1 MLLLFF
7 TDFCYH
13 IGNMEQEGRIKD
25 EIIGILTIVTGLVIV
40 ISLLSHNPWDQSLFT
55 HNTYELKNWLGRF
68 GANLS
73 EILLQSIGLSSYIV
87 PVVFLLYGVR
97 KVFGWAANQRP
108 LMLFIAI
115 GILTMS
121 SSSLLT
127 LLFSGPSGGAAG
139 VLITEFTN
147 RIISSLGSL
156 LLFGTLTLISL
167 MYIIQFS
174 VADLARKTKSKVLFS
189 AQALAKAREKDK
201 GKVKETEKEQPQIK
215 TDDIAT
221 EILNQPEVAEPAEEL
236 AIPAIQELLPL
247 APPEETAPMQQPV
260 KKTKFSGAYVLPGI
274 DLLKDSSPSKARPTK
289 EELLQQ
295 SELLEKKLQDYSI
308 EGKITYVSPGPIVTM
323 FEFEPAPG
331 IKINKIMSLS
341 EDLTMAMKAHS
352 IRIAPIHGRSTL
364 GIEVPNQ
371 EREDVFLKDLIVSD
385 AFRKS
390 PSKLTIALGKDI
402 FGIPLTADLS
412 KMPHLLIAGATGS
425 GKSVGM
431 NSIVLSLL
439 YRATPQEVKM
449 LMIDPKM
456 LELSAYSE
464 IPHLLMPVITLPKE
478 ASNALKMLVFEMERR
493 YRLLAESGARNI
505 EAYNKN
511 IETRNSNS
519 EIAEKEP
526 LPYIVIFIDELADLM
541 FASGHEV
548 EDSIARLAQM
558 ARAAG
563 IHLILATQR
572 PSVDV
577 ITGIIKANF
586 PSRISFQVSSK
597 LDSRIILDT
606 YGADQLLGKG
616 DMLFVSPGKKIKR
629 IHGAYVSEEEIKN
642 VVDFI
647 RAQGGPDYTLFEEIS
662 IESQEEKSLD
672 DRDEFYQQAK
682 DIVLSTGQ
690 ATISYI
696 QRRMKIGYNRAARIM
711 EMLEEDGIVSP
722 PGEAGKPREIL
733 WRKK

>member
-1 MLLLFF
+1 
-7 TDFCYH
+7 
-13 IGNMEQEGRIKD
+13 MERESRIKD
-25 EIIGILTIVTGLVIV
+25 EIIGILAILIGLVV
-40 ISLLSHNPWDQSLFT
+40 IISIISHNRWDQSLFT
-55 HNTYELKNWLGRF
+55 YNTYELKNLLGRF

-73 EILLQSIGLSSYIV
+73 EILLQAVGLSSYII
-87 PVVFLLYGVR
+87 PIIFLIFGIK
-97 KVFGWAANQRP
+97 KVFGKATNQKP
-108 LMLFIAI
+108 VLFIVTVV
-115 GILTMS
+115 ILIIST
-121 SSSLLT
+121 SSLFT
-127 LLFSGPSGGAAG
+127 LFLGGDSGGAAG
-139 VLITEFTN
+139 VLITELTN
-147 RIISSLGSL
+147 KTVSSIGSL
-156 LLFGTLTLISL
+156 LLFATLTLVSL

-174 VADLARKTKSKVLFS
+174 VADLVRKTKSKIIFGTQAIS
-189 AQALAKAREKDK
+189 AVAAKKK
-201 GKVKETEKEQPQIK
+201 EKEQPQIK
-215 TDDIAT
+215 ENSAT
-221 EILNQPEVAEPAEEL
+221 SEIPVQPEIAEPVEMPE
-236 AIPAIQELLPL
+236 IPSIQEPLPL
-247 APPEETAPMQQPV
+247 APEARMKPKEKPFMKPSEKV
-260 KKTKFSGAYVLPGI
+260 EGDYKLPGV
-274 DLLKDSSPSKARPTK
+274 DLLKDPSPSKSKPTK

-308 EGKITYVSPGPIVTM
+308 EGKVTYVSPGPVVTM

-341 EDLTMAMKAHS
+341 DDLAMAMKATS
-352 IRIAPIHGRSTL
+352 IRISPIHGRSTL

-371 EREDVFLKDLIVSD
+371 EREDVCLKELIVSD
-385 AFRKS
+385 IFRKS

-402 FGIPLTADLS
+402 FGTPVMADLS

-439 YRATPQEVKM
+439 YRATPKEVKM

-456 LELSAYSE
+456 LELSAYAE

-505 EAYNKN
+505 ETYNKKFE
-511 IETRNSNS
+511 ISNFKFQIKES
-519 EIAEKEP
+519 DFESHSATEREP

-629 IHGAYVSEEEIKN
+629 IHGAYVSEEEMKH

-647 RAQGGPDYTLFEEIS
+647 KTQGGPDYTLFEDIT
-662 IESQEEKSLD
+662 IESREGELSEDK
-672 DRDEFYQQAK
+672 DELYLQAK

-690 ATISYI
+690 ASISYI

-711 EMLEEDGIVSP
+711 EMLEEEGVVGP

-733 WRKK
+733 WKRKQ

>member
-1 MLLLFF
+1 
-7 TDFCYH
+7 
-13 IGNMEQEGRIKD
+13 MEEKGSRIKD
-25 EIIGILTIVTGLVIV
+25 EIIGILAILAGLVIS
-40 ISLLSHNPWDQSLFT
+40 ISLFSHNPWDQSVFT
-55 HNTYELKNWLGRF
+55 HNTYELKNLLGRF
-68 GANLS
+68 GANVS
-73 EILLQSIGLSSYIV
+73 DIFLQGLGFSSYIIPAV
-87 PVVFLLYGVR
+87 LLFYGIR
-97 KVFGWAANQRP
+97 KVLGRTLPQRP
-108 LMLFIAI
+108 YLFAGTLVILTISTASLFTMLF
-115 GILTMS
+115 GS
-121 SSSLLT
+121 H
-127 LLFSGPSGGAAG
+127 SGGAAG
-139 VLITEFTN
+139 IIITEFTY
-147 RIISSLGSL
+147 RIISSIGSL
-156 LLFGTLTLISL
+156 LLFATLTLVCL

-174 VADLARKTKSKVLFS
+174 VADLARNAKSKILM
-189 AQALAKAREKDK
+189 AKDRA
-201 GKVKETEKEQPQIK
+201 KVKEEQKEGPLIKEETAAKGPPEKE
-215 TDDIAT
+215 TVIA
-221 EILNQPEVAEPAEEL
+221 EAAEWPDA
-236 AIPAIQELLPL
+236 PAIQEPLPL
-247 APPEETAPMQQPV
+247 EPLEV
-260 KKTKFSGAYVLPGI
+260 KIRPHKSPAKRAEQAGDYVLPGV
-274 DLLKDSSPSKARPTK
+274 DLLKDPSASKWRPSK
-289 EELLQQ
+289 EDLLQQ
-295 SELLEKKLQDYSI
+295 SGLLEKKLQDYSI
-308 EGKITYVSPGPIVTM
+308 EGKVTYVSPGPVVTM

-331 IKINKIMSLS
+331 IKINKVMSLS
-341 EDLTMAMKAHS
+341 DDLAMAMKANS
-352 IRIAPIHGRSTL
+352 IRISPIHGRSTL
-364 GIEVPNQ
+364 GIEVPNP

-385 AFRKS
+385 VFRKS
-390 PSKLTIALGKDI
+390 HSKLTLALGKDI
-402 FGIPLTADLS
+402 FGTPVMADLS

-439 YRATPQEVKM
+439 YRAKPKEVKM

-505 EAYNKN
+505 EAYNDKFKIQDSKFKIKEEGN
-511 IETRNSNS
+511 TVIER
-519 EIAEKEP
+519 EP

-616 DMLFVSPGKKIKR
+616 DMLFVSPGKKLKR
-629 IHGAYVSEEEIKN
+629 IHGAYVSEEEIRG

-647 RAQGGPDYTLFEEIS
+647 KAQAGPDYTLFETIS
-662 IESQEEKSLD
+662 EGSQEVSRLED
-672 DRDEFYQQAK
+672 DKDELYLQAR
-682 DIVLSTGQ
+682 DIVLSAGQ
-690 ATISYI
+690 ASISYI

-711 EMLEEDGIVSP
+711 EMLEEEGVVGP

-733 WRKK
+733 WKKQ

>member
-1 MLLLFF
+1 
-7 TDFCYH
+7 
-13 IGNMEQEGRIKD
+13 MERESRIKE
-25 EIIGILTIVTGLVIV
+25 EIIGILAILAGLVVIISIV
-40 ISLLSHNPWDQSLFT
+40 SHNQWDQSIFT
-55 HNTYELKNWLGRF
+55 NTHELKNWLGRF

-73 EILLQSIGLSSYIV
+73 EILLQSLGFSAYIIPAIFLIFGIKKV
-87 PVVFLLYGVR
+87 FAKAANQKPVVFIITV
-97 KVFGWAANQRP
+97 
-108 LMLFIAI
+108 I
-115 GILTMS
+115 ILIVST
-121 SSSLLT
+121 SSLFT
-127 LLFSGPSGGAAG
+127 LFAGSPSGGATG
-139 VLITEFTN
+139 TLITEMTN
-147 RIISSLGSL
+147 KIISSIGSF
-156 LLFGTLTLISL
+156 LLFATLTLISL

-174 VADLARKTKSKVLFS
+174 VADLARKTKSKFILSTQAIS
-189 AQALAKAREKDK
+189 AINAKKKENDQPKIKEENAIINTAARPEIAETIELPEIPSIQETLPLIGEVTIKEKRFTK
-201 GKVKETEKEQPQIK
+201 SAGKVEGDYK
-215 TDDIAT
+215 
-221 EILNQPEVAEPAEEL
+221 
-236 AIPAIQELLPL
+236 
-247 APPEETAPMQQPV
+247 
-260 KKTKFSGAYVLPGI
+260 LPGV
-274 DLLKDSSPSKARPTK
+274 DLLKDPAPSKSRPTK

-308 EGKITYVSPGPIVTM
+308 EGKVTYVSPGPVVTM

-341 EDLTMAMKAHS
+341 DDLAMAMKATS
-352 IRIAPIHGRSTL
+352 IRISPIHGRSTL

-371 EREDVFLKDLIVSD
+371 ERDDVCLKELIVSD
-385 AFRKS
+385 IFRKS

-402 FGIPLTADLS
+402 FGTPVMADLS

-439 YRATPQEVKM
+439 YRATPKEVKM

-456 LELSAYSE
+456 LELSAYAE

-505 EAYNKN
+505 ETYNSKFKTQN
-511 IETRNSNS
+511 SKFRINEPEESESHSAIER
-519 EIAEKEP
+519 EP

-629 IHGAYVSEEEIKN
+629 IHGAYVSEEEMKSVI
-642 VVDFI
+642 DFI
-647 RAQGGPDYTLFEEIS
+647 RAQGGRITHCLRASQLDQGKKLYLRIKMNS
-662 IESQEEKSLD
+662 ICRQEKLC
-672 DRDEFYQQAK
+672 F
-682 DIVLSTGQ
+682 
-690 ATISYI
+690 
-696 QRRMKIGYNRAARIM
+696 
-711 EMLEEDGIVSP
+711 P
-722 PGEAGKPREIL
+722 PGRRRFIYSAPDENRV
-733 WRKK
+733 

>member
-1 MLLLFF
+1 
-7 TDFCYH
+7 
-13 IGNMEQEGRIKD
+13 MEQESRIKE
-25 EIIGILTIVTGLVIV
+25 EIVGIIAILAGLVVV
-40 ISLLSHNPWDQSLFT
+40 ISLISHHQWDQSVFT
-55 HNTYELKNWLGRF
+55 NTHELKNWLGRF

-73 EILLQSIGLSSYIV
+73 EILLQAVGLSSYIIPAILLIFGIKKV
-87 PVVFLLYGVR
+87 FARTMNQKPVVFIITV
-97 KVFGWAANQRP
+97 V
-108 LMLFIAI
+108 
-115 GILTMS
+115 ILTIS
-121 SSSLLT
+121 TSSLFT
-127 LLFSGPSGGAAG
+127 LFAGGASGGAAG
-139 VLITEFTN
+139 TLITEMTN
-147 RIISSLGSL
+147 RIISSIGSL
-156 LLFGTLTLISL
+156 LLFATLTLISL
-167 MYIIQFS
+167 MYIVQFS
-174 VADLARKTKSKVLFS
+174 VADLARKTRDRIISGTQTLSAIKAKKKVNDRP
-189 AQALAKAREKDK
+189 KI
-201 GKVKETEKEQPQIK
+201 KEEST
-215 TDDIAT
+215 AT
-221 EILNQPEVAEPAEEL
+221 EIPAEPEIAEAIDLPEVPS
-236 AIPAIQELLPL
+236 IQETLPL
-247 APPEETAPMQQPV
+247 IEEI
-260 KKTKFSGAYVLPGI
+260 KSKTKEKHLARPAGNIGDYKLPGV
-274 DLLKDSSPSKARPTK
+274 DLLKDPSPLKSRPTK

-308 EGKITYVSPGPIVTM
+308 DGKVTYVSPGPVVTM

-341 EDLTMAMKAHS
+341 DDLAMAMKASS
-352 IRIAPIHGRSTL
+352 IRISPIHGRSTL

-371 EREDVFLKDLIVSD
+371 EREDVCLKELIVSD
-385 AFRKS
+385 TFRKS

-402 FGIPLTADLS
+402 FGTPVMADLS

-439 YRATPQEVKM
+439 YRATPKEVKM

-456 LELSAYSE
+456 LELSAYAE

-478 ASNALKMLVFEMERR
+478 ASNALKTLVFEMERR

-505 EAYNKN
+505 ETYNSKVKMQSSKLKN
-511 IETRNSNS
+511 NGSGEGESHFAVER
-519 EIAEKEP
+519 EP

-629 IHGAYVSEEEIKN
+629 IHGAYVSEEEMKG

-647 RAQGGPDYTLFEEIS
+647 RSQGGPDYTLFEDLS
-662 IESQEEKSLD
+662 VESREETVSEDK
-672 DRDEFYQQAK
+672 DELYLQARS
-682 DIVLSTGQ
+682 IVLSTGQ
-690 ATISYI
+690 ASISYI

-711 EMLEEDGIVSP
+711 EMLEEEGVVGP

-733 WRKK
+733 WRRKQ

>member
-1 MLLLFF
+1 
-7 TDFCYH
+7 
-13 IGNMEQEGRIKD
+13 MERESRIKD
-25 EIIGILTIVTGLVIV
+25 EIIGVLAIVAGLVVV
-40 ISLLSHNPWDQSLFT
+40 ISLISHNQWDQSFFT
-55 HNTYELKNWLGRF
+55 HNTSELKNLLGRF

-73 EILLQSIGLSSYIV
+73 EMLLQVIGLSSYII
-87 PVVFLLYGVR
+87 PAILILFGVR
-97 KVFGWAANQRP
+97 KVFGWAVNQRSV
-108 LMLFIAI
+108 LIIVTFIALI
-115 GILTMS
+115 IS
-121 SSSLLT
+121 ASSLLT
-127 LLFSGPSGGAAG
+127 LFLGSHSGGAVGILA
-139 VLITEFTN
+139 TEFTN

-156 LLFGTLTLISL
+156 LLFATLTLVCL

-174 VADLARKTKSKVLFS
+174 VADLARKTKSKVIFGAQTIS
-189 AQALAKAREKDK
+189 AMKAKRE
-201 GKVKETEKEQPQIK
+201 EEKEQPKIK
-215 TDDIAT
+215 EEAAVPVMPT
-221 EILNQPEVAEPAEEL
+221 QPEIAEEPAILEMPEIPEIQEEL
-236 AIPAIQELLPL
+236 PL
-247 APPEETAPMQQPV
+247 IAPDEGARPS
-260 KKTKFSGAYVLPGI
+260 KKSISKHAEKISGDYTLPGV
-274 DLLKDSSPSKARPTK
+274 DLLKDPPPSKSRPTK

-295 SELLEKKLQDYSI
+295 SELLEKKLLDYSI
-308 EGKITYVSPGPIVTM
+308 EGKVTYVSPGPVVTM

-331 IKINKIMSLS
+331 IKINKVMSLAD
-341 EDLTMAMKAHS
+341 DLAMAMKANS
-352 IRIAPIHGRSTL
+352 IRISPIHGRSTL

-371 EREDVFLKDLIVSD
+371 ERDDVFLKDLIVSD
-385 AFRKS
+385 SFKKS

-402 FGIPLTADLS
+402 FGTPISADLS

-439 YRATPQEVKM
+439 FRASPKELKM

-478 ASNALKMLVFEMERR
+478 ATNALKLLVFEMERR

-505 EAYNKN
+505 EAYNSKVASR
-511 IETRNSNS
+511 TYHKA
-519 EIAEKEP
+519 AEDSISREP

-629 IHGAYVSEEEIKN
+629 IHGAYVSEDEIRD

-647 RAQGGPDYTLFEEIS
+647 RAQGGPDYTLFEDIS
-662 IESQEEKSLD
+662 IGSQEESARLD
-672 DRDEFYQQAK
+672 DDKDDLYLQAR

-690 ATISYI
+690 ASISYI

-711 EMLEEDGIVSP
+711 EMLEEEGVVGP

>member
-1 MLLLFF
+1 
-7 TDFCYH
+7 
-13 IGNMEQEGRIKD
+13 MERESRIKE
-25 EIIGILTIVTGLVIV
+25 EIIGILAILAGLVVIISIV
-40 ISLLSHNPWDQSLFT
+40 SHNQWDQSIFT
-55 HNTYELKNWLGRF
+55 NTHELKNWLGRF

-73 EILLQSIGLSSYIV
+73 EILLQSLGFSAYIIPAIFLIFGIKKV
-87 PVVFLLYGVR
+87 FAKAANQKPVVFIITV
-97 KVFGWAANQRP
+97 
-108 LMLFIAI
+108 I
-115 GILTMS
+115 ILIVST
-121 SSSLLT
+121 SSLFT
-127 LLFSGPSGGAAG
+127 LFAGSPSGGAAG
-139 VLITEFTN
+139 ILITEMTN
-147 RIISSLGSL
+147 KIISSIGSF
-156 LLFGTLTLISL
+156 LLFATLTLISL

-174 VADLARKTKSKVLFS
+174 VADLARKTKSKFILGTQAIS
-189 AQALAKAREKDK
+189 AINAKKKENDQPKIKEESDIIKTLARPEIAETIELPEIPSIQETLPLIDEAATKEKHFTK
-201 GKVKETEKEQPQIK
+201 PAGKVEGDYK
-215 TDDIAT
+215 
-221 EILNQPEVAEPAEEL
+221 
-236 AIPAIQELLPL
+236 
-247 APPEETAPMQQPV
+247 
-260 KKTKFSGAYVLPGI
+260 LPGVE
-274 DLLKDSSPSKARPTK
+274 LLKDPAPSKSRPTK

-308 EGKITYVSPGPIVTM
+308 EGKVTYVSPGPVVTM

-341 EDLTMAMKAHS
+341 DDLAMAMKATS
-352 IRIAPIHGRSTL
+352 IRISPIHGRSTL

-371 EREDVFLKDLIVSD
+371 ERDDVCLKELIVSD
-385 AFRKS
+385 IFRKS

-402 FGIPLTADLS
+402 FGTPVMADLS

-439 YRATPQEVKM
+439 YRATPKEVKM

-456 LELSAYSE
+456 LELSAYAE

-505 EAYNKN
+505 ETYNSKFKTQSSKFRIN
-511 IETRNSNS
+511 EPEESEFHSAIER
-519 EIAEKEP
+519 EP

-629 IHGAYVSEEEIKN
+629 IHGAYVSEEEMKSVI
-642 VVDFI
+642 DFI
-647 RAQGGPDYTLFEEIS
+647 RAQGGPDYTLFEGLTTGSRE
-662 IESQEEKSLD
+662 ESVSEDK
-672 DRDEFYQQAK
+672 DELYLQARE
-682 DIVLSTGQ
+682 IVLSTGQ
-690 ATISYI
+690 ASISYI

-711 EMLEEDGIVSP
+711 EMLEEEGVVGP
-722 PGEAGKPREIL
+722 PGEAGKPRELL
-733 WRKK
+733 WKRKQ

>member
-1 MLLLFF
+1 
-7 TDFCYH
+7 
-13 IGNMEQEGRIKD
+13 MERESRIKD
-25 EIIGILTIVTGLVIV
+25 EIIGILSVLAGLIIV
-40 ISLLSHNPWDQSLFT
+40 ISLISYNSWDQSVFT
-55 HNTYELKNWLGRF
+55 HNTNELKNLLGRF

-73 EILLQSIGLSSYIV
+73 DILLQAVGYPAYIF
-87 PVVFLLYGVR
+87 PASMLLYGIR
-97 KVFGWAANQRP
+97 KVFGRATARRP
-108 LMLFIAI
+108 LIFVGAVAV
-115 GILTMS
+115 LTIS
-121 SSSLLT
+121 TSSLFTMFL
-127 LLFSGPSGGAAG
+127 GGHSGGAAG
-139 VLITEFTN
+139 ILATELTYAT
-147 RIISSLGSL
+147 ISSIGSL
-156 LLFGTLTLISL
+156 LLFSTLTLVCL

-174 VADLARKTKSKVLFS
+174 VASLARSAKSRILFG
-189 AQALAKAREKDK
+189 AQALSAMKERRKEKDQ
-201 GKVKETEKEQPQIK
+201 KEEPYIKEETVIPEIPDQPEIPEMP
-215 TDDIAT
+215 DIQEPLPLA
-221 EILNQPEVAEPAEEL
+221 QPEV
-236 AIPAIQELLPL
+236 
-247 APPEETAPMQQPV
+247 
-260 KKTKFSGAYVLPGI
+260 KTKRSEKPLPKPSEKISGDYVLPGVN
-274 DLLKDSSPSKARPTK
+274 LLKDPSPSKSRPSK

-308 EGKITYVSPGPIVTM
+308 EGKVTYVSPGPVVTM

-341 EDLTMAMKAHS
+341 DDLAMAMKASS
-352 IRIAPIHGRSTL
+352 IRISPIHGRSTL

-371 EREDVFLKDLIVSD
+371 EREDVCLKELIVSD
-385 AFRKS
+385 AFRKI

-402 FGIPLTADLS
+402 FGTPVMADLS

-439 YRATPQEVKM
+439 YRAAPKEVKM

-456 LELSAYSE
+456 LELSAYQE

-505 EAYNKN
+505 EAYNAKFEN
-511 IETRNSNS
+511 RNLKFDTEAENGS
-519 EIAEKEP
+519 ATEKEP

-616 DMLFVSPGKKIKR
+616 DMLFVSPGKKLKR

-647 RAQGGPDYTLFEEIS
+647 RAQAGPDYTLFENI
-662 IESQEEKSLD
+662 SQESHEVLKPGD
-672 DRDEFYQQAK
+672 DQDELYLQAR

-690 ATISYI
+690 ASISYI

-711 EMLEEDGIVSP
+711 EMLEEEGVVGP

-733 WRKK
+733 WKRKQ

>member
-1 MLLLFF
+1 
-7 TDFCYH
+7 
-13 IGNMEQEGRIKD
+13 MERESRIKD
-25 EIIGILTIVTGLVIV
+25 EIIGILAILAGLVIF
-40 ISLLSHNPWDQSLFT
+40 ISLISHNTWDRSVFS
-55 HNTYELKNWLGRF
+55 HNTNELKNLLGLF

-73 EILLQSIGLSSYIV
+73 DILLQAVGFSSYII
-87 PVVFLLYGVR
+87 PAFLLFYGVR
-97 KVFGWAANQRP
+97 KVLGRETAGRP
-108 LMLFIAI
+108 LVLAITVVMLII
-115 GILTMS
+115 ST
-121 SSSLLT
+121 SSLFTMFL
-127 LLFSGPSGGAAG
+127 GDHSGGAAG
-139 VLITEFTN
+139 ILTKEFTYKT
-147 RIISSLGSL
+147 ISSIGAL
-156 LLFGTLTLISL
+156 LLFSTLMLVSL
-167 MYIIQFS
+167 MYIVQFS
-174 VADLARKTKSKVLFS
+174 VADLARTVKSKMPF
-189 AQALAKAREKDK
+189 ATQALSAIRNREKN
-201 GKVKETEKEQPQIK
+201 KEQKEHPQIK
-215 TDDIAT
+215 EETVF
-221 EILNQPEVAEPAEEL
+221 PEVPDQSL
-236 AIPAIQELLPL
+236 VPDMPDIQETLPL
-247 APPEETAPMQQPV
+247 APPEVRPKKSQRPV
-260 KKTKFSGAYVLPGI
+260 SRPPENVGGDYMLPGV
-274 DLLKDSSPSKARPTK
+274 DLLKDPSPSKSRPSK

-295 SELLEKKLQDYSI
+295 SELLEKKLQDYSV
-308 EGKITYVSPGPIVTM
+308 EGKVTYVSPGPVVTM

-331 IKINKIMSLS
+331 IKINKIMSLAD
-341 EDLTMAMKAHS
+341 DLAMAMKASS
-352 IRIAPIHGRSTL
+352 IRISPIHGRSTL

-371 EREDVFLKDLIVSD
+371 EREDVFLKELITSD

-390 PSKLTIALGKDI
+390 SSKLTIALGKDI
-402 FGIPLTADLS
+402 FGTPVMADLG

-439 YRATPQEVKM
+439 YRATPKEVKM

-456 LELSAYSE
+456 LELSAYKE

-505 EAYNKN
+505 EAYNNKFEN
-511 IETRNSNS
+511 TNYKSQMEEIEAEGGSA
-519 EIAEKEP
+519 IEKEP

-616 DMLFVSPGKKIKR
+616 DMLFVSPGKKLKR

-647 RAQGGPDYTLFEEIS
+647 RAQAGPDYTLFESIS
-662 IESQEEKSLD
+662 RESEEVSMSD
-672 DRDEFYQQAK
+672 DDKDELYLQAR

-690 ATISYI
+690 ASISYI

-711 EMLEEDGIVSP
+711 EMLEEEGVVGP

-733 WRKK
+733 WRRKQ

>member
-1 MLLLFF
+1 
-7 TDFCYH
+7 
-13 IGNMEQEGRIKD
+13 MEQESRIKE
-25 EIIGILTIVTGLVIV
+25 EIVGIIAILAGLVVV
-40 ISLLSHNPWDQSLFT
+40 ISLISHNQWDQSIFT

-73 EILLQSIGLSSYIV
+73 EILLQAVGLSSYIIPAIFLIFGIKKV
-87 PVVFLLYGVR
+87 FAKTLNQKPVVFIITV
-97 KVFGWAANQRP
+97 
-108 LMLFIAI
+108 I
-115 GILTMS
+115 ILTIS
-121 SSSLLT
+121 TSSLFT
-127 LLFSGPSGGAAG
+127 LFAGGASGGAAG
-139 VLITEFTN
+139 TLITEMTN
-147 RIISSLGSL
+147 RIISSIGSL
-156 LLFGTLTLISL
+156 LLFATLTLISL

-174 VADLARKTKSKVLFS
+174 VADLARKTKSRIILSTQTIS
-189 AQALAKAREKDK
+189 AIKAKKKENDQPKIKEENAIIETPAR
-201 GKVKETEKEQPQIK
+201 P
-215 TDDIAT
+215 
-221 EILNQPEVAEPAEEL
+221 EIAEEIEL
-236 AIPAIQELLPL
+236 PEIPSIQETLPL
-247 APPEETAPMQQPV
+247 IDEVRT
-260 KKTKFSGAYVLPGI
+260 KTKERPLTKSAGKIEGDYKLPGVE
-274 DLLKDSSPSKARPTK
+274 LLKDPSPLKSRPTK

-308 EGKITYVSPGPIVTM
+308 EGKVTYVSPGPVVTM

-341 EDLTMAMKAHS
+341 DDLAMAMKANS
-352 IRIAPIHGRSTL
+352 IRISPIHGRSTL

-371 EREDVFLKDLIVSD
+371 EREDVCLKELIVSD

-402 FGIPLTADLS
+402 FGTPVMADLS

-439 YRATPQEVKM
+439 YRATPKEVKM

-456 LELSAYSE
+456 LELSAYAE

-505 EAYNKN
+505 EAYNLK
-511 IETRNSNS
+511 IQNSNIKFQIKES
-519 EIAEKEP
+519 DAESHSAIEREP

-629 IHGAYVSEEEIKN
+629 IHGAYVSEEEMKS

-647 RAQGGPDYTLFEEIS
+647 RGQGGPDYTLFEDLT
-662 IESQEEKSLD
+662 IESREDVVSEDK
-672 DRDEFYQQAK
+672 DELYHQARE
-682 DIVLSTGQ
+682 IVLSTGQ
-690 ATISYI
+690 ASISYI

-711 EMLEEDGIVSP
+711 EMLEEEGVVGP

-733 WRKK
+733 WKRKQ

>member
-1 MLLLFF
+1 
-7 TDFCYH
+7 
-13 IGNMEQEGRIKD
+13 MERESRIKD
-25 EIIGILTIVTGLVIV
+25 EIIGILEILAGLIII
-40 ISLLSHNPWDQSLFT
+40 ISLVSHNPWDRSVFT
-55 HNTYELKNWLGRF
+55 FNAYEMKNLLGRF

-73 EILLQSIGLSSYIV
+73 AILIQVFGYSSYIIPAV
-87 PVVFLLYGVR
+87 LMLYGIR
-97 KVFGWAANQRP
+97 KVFGWITNRR
-108 LMLFIAI
+108 LYLYI
-115 GILTMS
+115 GVVVILIIST
-121 SSSLLT
+121 SSL
-127 LLFSGPSGGAAG
+127 FSMFLGDHSGGAVGILA
-139 VLITEFTN
+139 TEFTY
-147 RIISSLGSL
+147 RTISSIGSL
-156 LLFGTLTLISL
+156 LLFSTLTLISL
-167 MYIIQFS
+167 MYLIQFS
-174 VADLARKTKSKVLFS
+174 VANMARNAKSKILFGT
-189 AQALAKAREKDK
+189 QALTAIKLKK
-201 GKVKETEKEQPQIK
+201 KIETNEQPQIK
-215 TDDIAT
+215 EPAIIP
-221 EILNQPEVAEPAEEL
+221 EPHIQPELPEWPEVPE
-236 AIPAIQELLPL
+236 IQEILPL
-247 APPEETAPMQQPV
+247 APPETKIKPLQKTAARLPE
-260 KKTKFSGAYVLPGI
+260 KAGSAYKLPGVE
-274 DLLKDSSPSKARPTK
+274 LLQDPSPSKSRPSRD
-289 EELLQQ
+289 ELLQQ
-295 SELLEKKLQDYSI
+295 SELLEKKLLDYSI
-308 EGKITYVSPGPIVTM
+308 EGKVTYVSPGPVVTM

-341 EDLTMAMKAHS
+341 DDLAMAMKANS
-352 IRIAPIHGRSTL
+352 IRISPIHGRSTL

-371 EREDVFLKDLIVSD
+371 EREDVFLKELIVSD

-402 FGIPLTADLS
+402 FGTPVMADLS

-439 YRATPQEVKM
+439 YRSTPAEVKM

-456 LELSAYSE
+456 LELSAYHD

-478 ASNALKMLVFEMERR
+478 ASSALKMLVFEMERR

-505 EAYNKN
+505 EAYNSKFEIRN
-511 IETRNSNS
+511 LKFETKKADGEDSLPQ
-519 EIAEKEP
+519 KEP

-616 DMLFVSPGKKIKR
+616 DMLFVSPGKKLKR
-629 IHGAYVSEEEIKN
+629 LHCAYVSEEEIKN

-647 RAQGGPDYTLFEEIS
+647 RSQGGPDYTLFESIS
-662 IESQEEKSLD
+662 QDSQEMSQLD
-672 DRDEFYQQAK
+672 EDKDELYMQAR

-690 ATISYI
+690 ASISYI

-711 EMLEEDGIVSP
+711 EMLEEEGVVGP

-733 WRKK
+733 WKRNQ